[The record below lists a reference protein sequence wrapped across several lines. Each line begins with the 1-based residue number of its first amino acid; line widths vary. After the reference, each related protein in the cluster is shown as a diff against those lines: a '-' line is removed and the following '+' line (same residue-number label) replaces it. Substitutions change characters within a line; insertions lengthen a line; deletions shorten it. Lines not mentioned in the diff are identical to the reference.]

1 MIGRDGMRILFV
13 GMPSSVHTARWVS
26 QLAGEGWEIYL
37 FPSIRSEFH
46 STFHDMNVFAPSITY
61 SVKNASNVRCIRWTG
76 FFSFLDKMI
85 SALLSRPFQ
94 IFWKA
99 CLFWIIHTLK
109 PDIVQS
115 LEIQHAGYLTS
126 AVRGRF
132 KNGFPKWVL
141 TNWGSDIYLFG
152 RFPEHE
158 GRIRLAL
165 QQCDYYSAECHRD
178 VELARKAGFS
188 GKALPVFPNAG
199 GFNLERIKEMRD
211 SGMTSTRR
219 VILLKGYQHWA
230 GRALVG
236 VRALTM
242 CADVLQGYR
251 VAIYVTAPEVE
262 ISARLFSQDTG
273 IPVEFI
279 PPCSHEDMLRWYG
292 RSRIYIG
299 LSISDAISTSF
310 LEAIV
315 MGAFPIQSNTAC
327 VDEWIVNGRGGFIV
341 PPEDPDV
348 IAQAI
353 RKAVQSD
360 ALVDAADELNKQL
373 ARERLDESII
383 KPQVV
388 KMYQEILAERGK

>member
-1 MIGRDGMRILFV
+1 MRLLFI
-13 GMPSSVHTARWVS
+13 GMPNSVHTARWLL
-26 QLAGEGWEIYL
+26 QLRETGWDIYL
-37 FPSIRSEFH
+37 FPSLSAELHPYFYRVK
-46 STFHDMNVFAPSITY
+46 VFAPSLRYSTRGAH
-61 SVKNASNVRCIRWTG
+61 SVKCIRWSG
-76 FFSFLDKMI
+76 VFALMDKILSLILRKPLKFFWGW
-85 SALLSRPFQ
+85 ALIWVIRL
-94 IFWKA
+94 
-99 CLFWIIHTLK
+99 LK
-109 PDIVQS
+109 PDIIQS
-115 LEIQHAGYLTS
+115 LEIQHAGYLTLI
-126 AVRGRF
+126 ARGGA
-132 KNGFPKWVL
+132 KDFPKWIV

-152 RFPEHE
+152 RFPEHAE
-158 GRIRLAL
+158 KIRSILRM
-165 QQCDYYSAECHRD
+165 CDYYSAECHRD
-178 VELARKAGFS
+178 VELARKMGFAG
-188 GKALPVFPNAG
+188 KTLPVFPNGG
-199 GFNLERIKEMRD
+199 GFNLERVMQLRE
-211 SGMTSTRR
+211 SGKTSERR
-219 VILLKGYQHWA
+219 IILLKGYQHWA

-236 VRALTM
+236 VRALAL
-242 CADVLQGYR
+242 CADVLAGYT
-251 VAIYVTAPEVE
+251 VAIYAATPEVE

-279 PPCSHEDMLRWYG
+279 PPCSHDEMLRWYG

>member
-1 MIGRDGMRILFV
+1 MRILFV
-13 GMPSSVHTARWVS
+13 GMPNSIHTARWLS
-26 QLAGEGWEIYL
+26 QISDEGWDIYL
-37 FPSIRSEFH
+37 FPALKSKIH
-46 STFHDMNVFAPSITY
+46 PDIKKIYVFSSSLFSFFARRQ
-61 SVKNASNVRCIRWTG
+61 NNVRFIHWSG
-76 FFSFLDKMI
+76 VLSFFDKRMT
-85 SALLSRPFQ
+85 ALLRRSFTFFWNKALVWAIQ
-94 IFWKA
+94 I
-99 CLFWIIHTLK
+99 LK

-115 LEIQHAGYLTS
+115 LEIQHAGYMTL
-126 AVRGRF
+126 AARDYLGDD
-132 KNGFPKWVL
+132 FPVWIV

-152 RFPEHE
+152 RLEEHKE
-158 GRIRLAL
+158 KIQSVLAK
-165 QQCDYYSAECHRD
+165 CDYYSSECQRD
-178 VELARKAGFS
+178 VNLARKLGYN
-188 GKALPVFPNAG
+188 GKVLPVLPNAG
-199 GFNLERIKEMRD
+199 GYDFAKIASLRQESPI
-211 SGMTSTRR
+211 STRR
-219 VILLKGYQHWA
+219 IILLKGYQGWA

-236 VRALTM
+236 LQALAR
-242 CADVLQGYR
+242 CADVLDGYR
-251 VAIYVTAPEVE
+251 VAIYVANEDVE
-262 ISARLFSQDTG
+262 IAARLFSQDTG
-273 IPVEFI
+273 IPVEII
-279 PPCSHEDMLRWYG
+279 PYCSHDEMLRWYG